1 MNEDKHCKASTDTKQ
16 DDKEPV
22 KQLHVY
28 GVPFSVCKKLE
39 EKAKQDGLKLTPF
52 IRMKLIQIADE
63 E

>member
-39 EKAKQDGLKLTPF
+39 KKLNKT
-52 IRMKLIQIADE
+52 D
-63 E
+63 